1 MKKGEI
7 YQGIIENVDF
17 PNKGIV
23 QVEDKK
29 VIVKNAMPGQKVRFM
44 INKKK
49 GSRLEGRLL
58 EVLEKSPLETRNPVC
73 SIFPDCGGC
82 MYLTMSYESQL
93 EMKAEQIKKLIDQAV
108 KSGGQVDE
116 QGNPDYIFEGI

>member
-44 INKKK
+44 INKRKAQ
-49 GSRLEGRLL
+49 GWRA
-58 EVLEKSPLETRNPVC
+58 
-73 SIFPDCGGC
+73 DCWR
-82 MYLTMSYESQL
+82 
-93 EMKAEQIKKLIDQAV
+93 
-108 KSGGQVDE
+108 
-116 QGNPDYIFEGI
+116 F